1 MGSIIV
7 ASEILEAIILKELL
21 KEMHDWMHA
30 YMKSFYTEDEEIQQA
45 ILIKEKH
52 TGYVTA
58 ISRELAAYLGLCAH
72 DVDLAEIM
80 GLFHDVGRFRQFTL
94 YQTFN
99 DAQSEDHADLGIKV
113 LEGLPFMKKLTA
125 EDYALVLF
133 AIKNHNKKL
142 IEPSADE
149 RRVLFAKLL
158 RDADKLD
165 IYRVLSPFLT
175 PSDGKGFA
183 PGFVERFVAG
193 EQCDYTCIRT
203 QDDRKLVRLMW
214 VYDVNFSWTLQRIVD
229 RGYVDRI
236 IACLP
241 QDAKMQE
248 GVRRLQAYIKAKC
261 AAEDGPGQQRIS
273 L

>member
-30 YMKSFYTEDEEIQQA
+30 YMKSFYTEDEEIQRA

-142 IEPSADE
+142 IFD
-149 RRVLFAKLL
+149 LFDDLL
-158 RDADKLD
+158 SSILD
-165 IYRVLSPFLT
+165 LLYLGHSLQYKILLHPFL
-175 PSDGKGFA
+175 F
-183 PGFVERFVAG
+183 
-193 EQCDYTCIRT
+193 
-203 QDDRKLVRLMW
+203 
-214 VYDVNFSWTLQRIVD
+214 
-229 RGYVDRI
+229 
-236 IACLP
+236 
-241 QDAKMQE
+241 
-248 GVRRLQAYIKAKC
+248 
-261 AAEDGPGQQRIS
+261 
-273 L
+273 